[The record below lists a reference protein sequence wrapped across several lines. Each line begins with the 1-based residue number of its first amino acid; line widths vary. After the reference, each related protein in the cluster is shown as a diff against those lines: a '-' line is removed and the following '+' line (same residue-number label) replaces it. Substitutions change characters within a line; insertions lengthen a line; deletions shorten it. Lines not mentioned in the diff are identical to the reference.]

1 MKVCIVG
8 LGAIGGLLAAWM
20 GTRLPAGTVTLSA
33 LARGNTLVAVRN
45 HGLVLETDSAKASQP
60 VLLHASDDA
69 AALGVQDI
77 VILAVKGP
85 ALAAVAPAVQALLG
99 PHTLV
104 LAAMNGVPW
113 WFFEGLPGACH
124 GLSLSSVDP
133 GGVARACIP
142 AAQVVGGVLHL
153 ASTSP
158 APGRVRHVNGNGIVI
173 GRANGRANGRAGG
186 RELGRTAGDADPALQ
201 ALAGLLT
208 AAGMAV
214 TVSGRIQREVWFKLW
229 GNMTMNPISAL
240 TGAPCDRILDDPL
253 VRGFCSAIMLEA
265 QQIGTAFGIPIDQRP
280 EERHA
285 VTRKLGSFKTSMLQD
300 SLAGRPLEIDALVG
314 AVREIGAHLGLATPN
329 IDALFGLVRLMAS
342 ERGLYAAVPVH

>member
-20 GTRLPAGTVTLSA
+20 GTRLAAGTVTLSA
-33 LARGNTLVAVRN
+33 LARGATLAAVR
-45 HGLVLETDSAKASQP
+45 HQGLMLETTSASQP
-60 VLLHASDDA
+60 VPLHASDDA
-69 AALGVQDI
+69 AALGVQDL

-85 ALAAVAPAVQALLG
+85 ALAAVAAAVQALLG
-99 PHTLV
+99 PQTQV

-113 WFFEGLPGACH
+113 WFFEGLPGACN
-124 GLSLSSVDP
+124 GLSLASVDP
-133 GGVARACIP
+133 GGVARECIP

-153 ASTSP
+153 SSTSP

-173 GRANGRANGRAGG
+173 GRALGG
-186 RELGRTAGDADPALQ
+186 ACGGASGGSDPTLQ
-201 ALAGLLT
+201 ALADLLT
-208 AAGMAV
+208 AAGLAV
-214 TVSGRIQREVWFKLW
+214 TVSSRIQREVWFKLW
-229 GNMTMNPISAL
+229 GNMTMNPVSAL

-265 QQIGTAFGIPIDQRP
+265 QAIGAAFGIPIDQRP

-285 VTRKLGSFKTSMLQD
+285 VTRRLGSFRTSMLQD

-314 AVREIGAHLGLATPN
+314 AVREIGLHLGLATPN

-342 ERGLYAAVPVH
+342 ERGLYGAALAR

>member
-20 GTRLPAGTVTLSA
+20 GTRLPAGAVTLSA
-33 LARGNTLVAVRN
+33 LARGATLAAVRS
-45 HGLVLETDSAKASQP
+45 HGLVLDAAAGVQP
-60 VLLHASDDA
+60 VLLHARDDA
-69 AALGVQDI
+69 SVLGVQDL

-85 ALAAVAPAVQALLG
+85 ALASVAPAVRALMG
-99 PHTLV
+99 PQTQV

-124 GLSLSSVDP
+124 GLLLASVDP

-142 AAQVVGGVLHL
+142 AAQVVGGVVHL
-153 ASTSP
+153 SSLSP

-173 GRANGRANGRAGG
+173 GRALGG
-186 RELGRTAGDADPALQ
+186 TDMALQ
-201 ALAGLLT
+201 RLADLLT
-208 AAGMAV
+208 AAGLAV
-214 TVSGRIQREVWFKLW
+214 TVSDRIQREVWFKLW

-265 QQIGTAFGIPIDQRP
+265 QAVGAAFGVPINQRP

-285 VTRKLGSFKTSMLQD
+285 VTRKLGSFRTSMLQD
-300 SLAGRPLEIDALVG
+300 AAAGRPLEIDALVG
-314 AVREIGAHLGLATPN
+314 AVREIGTHLNLATPN

-342 ERGLYAAVPVH
+342 ERGLYSANAAP

>member
-20 GTRLPAGTVTLSA
+20 GTRLPAGTAALSA
-33 LARGNTLVAVRN
+33 LARGATLAAVRD
-45 HGLVLETDSAKASQP
+45 HGLVLETAAGPQP
-60 VLLHASDDA
+60 VLLHASADA
-69 AALGVQDI
+69 AALGAQDL
-77 VILAVKGP
+77 VILTVKGP
-85 ALAAVAPAVQALLG
+85 ALPAVASAVQALLG
-99 PHTLV
+99 PQTLV

-124 GLSLSSVDP
+124 GLSLASVDP
-133 GGVARACIP
+133 GGEARACIP

-153 ASTSP
+153 SSTSP
-158 APGRVRHVNGNGIVI
+158 VPGRVRHVNGNGIVI
-173 GRANGRANGRAGG
+173 GRALGG
-186 RELGRTAGDADPALQ
+186 AFGRTAGGSDPTLQ
-201 ALAGLLT
+201 ALADLLS
-208 AAGMAV
+208 AAGLTV
-214 TVSGRIQREVWFKLW
+214 TVSDRIQREVWFKLW

-253 VRGFCSAIMLEA
+253 VRGFCSAVMLEA
-265 QQIGTAFGIPIDQRP
+265 QPIGAAFGIPIDQRP

-300 SLAGRPLEIDALVG
+300 ALAGRPLEIDALVG

-342 ERGLYAAVPVH
+342 ERGLYGAAPAA